1 VLELLHNILKRK
13 SLRKKLL
20 TKFLNSILYI
30 INRTVSQQKIT
41 QYESSYLLLFSKNRG
56 QEEKESRTIVQ
67 FDFSGKFFSFQSMRC
82 DLHRT
87 LFPWRTS
94 IRQRT
99 QLKREL
105 CEEREREIQSI
116 WRSLRE
122 SLSCAYLC
130 RVPRHD
136 LSPFKIRMLDSELLS
151 PSHTD

>member
-87 LFPWRTS
+87 LFPWQTS
-94 IRQRT
+94 IRQKNTT
-99 QLKREL
+99 QKGVMWRET
-105 CEEREREIQSI
+105 EIQRI

-122 SLSCAYLC
+122 GLSCAYLC